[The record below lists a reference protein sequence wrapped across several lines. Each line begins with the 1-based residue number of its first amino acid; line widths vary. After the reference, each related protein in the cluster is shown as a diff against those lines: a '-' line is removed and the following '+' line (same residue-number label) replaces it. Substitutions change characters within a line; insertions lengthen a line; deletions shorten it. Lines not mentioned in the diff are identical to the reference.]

1 MSPLDPTTA
10 SKLATA
16 LASGPTALFAELS
29 TLFTSIAGVRTAT
42 FIAVAPDRTV
52 THRIGTSNPTD
63 FPVGNVDP
71 VDDTAWNR
79 AILGDMRPLI
89 GDSVEGMA
97 SFLPET
103 DALVAMG
110 YAACACFPI
119 VIAGETARCRGAA
132 RRRRHLHRRRARPHQ
147 HPSAHRCADLHLSG
161 DQREMILPSPTGLL
175 RRMFKTSTRET
186 AMRFYKALVAVALG
200 AVMTA
205 SGAPSRKHP
214 RTRSSSLKRSTTSSP
229 SIRPK
234 CRKSAAC
241 W

>member
-1 MSPLDPTTA
+1 MSPLDPATA

-119 VIAGETARCRGAA
+119 VIAGETRG
-132 RRRRHLHRRRARPHQ
+132 
-147 HPSAHRCADLHLSG
+147 
-161 DQREMILPSPTGLL
+161 
-175 RRMFKTSTRET
+175 
-186 AMRFYKALVAVALG
+186 VVALLG
-200 AVMTA
+200 DAGIFTA
-205 SGAPSRKHP
+205 
-214 RTRSSSLKRSTTSSP
+214 
-229 SIRPK
+229 
-234 CRKSAAC
+234 AALARINTLLPIAALIFTFPGISER
-241 W
+241 